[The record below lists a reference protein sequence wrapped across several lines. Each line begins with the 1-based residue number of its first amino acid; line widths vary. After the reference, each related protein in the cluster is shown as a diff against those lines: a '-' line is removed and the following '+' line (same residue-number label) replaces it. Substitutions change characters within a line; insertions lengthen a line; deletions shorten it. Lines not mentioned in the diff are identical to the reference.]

1 MISGTFVEVAK
12 PTVPTIT
19 QIEAGSFH
27 SMMLVSTGEI
37 FAWGDNFYGQIGIG
51 YVSSNSEPTQY
62 YVSRNYDEPEMIDEP
77 KRIKKFDF
85 TSVEADSNSALIN
98 YTITGY
104 VLLRINSQYIS
115 IISRVI
121 LTLCLQENFRRKQ
134 RNVYSGAKHGR
145 R

>member
-1 MISGTFVEVAK
+1 
-12 PTVPTIT
+12 
-19 QIEAGSFH
+19 
-27 SMMLVSTGEI
+27 MLVSTGEI

-62 YVSRNYDEPEMIDEP
+62 YVARNYDEPEMIDEP